1 MIHFEGSGSVNKE
14 INKLVFTKVDKIL
27 PADKIDLLVKKL
39 QARAEFE
46 MTDTGSFKPIIESI
60 RNTKPVIEI
69 GDISFNLK
77 SSSNLNNCSDRIL
90 DTTVST
96 KSGQYSIQKTLAE
109 GKREEILK
117 FLKDEKFG
125 ENFKNFLME
134 CSDDF
139 EKKGLE

>member
-14 INKLVFTKVDKIL
+14 VNKLVFTKVDKIL

-46 MTDTGSFKPIIESI
+46 MTDTGVFKPIVETI
-60 RNTKPVIEI
+60 RNNKPVIEI
-69 GDISFNLK
+69 GDVSFSLK
-77 SSSNLNNCSDRIL
+77 SLSNLNKCRDRIL
-90 DTTVST
+90 ETTVST
-96 KSGQYSIQKTLAE
+96 KSGLYSIQKTLAE
-109 GKREEILK
+109 GKRKDILK
-117 FLKDEKFG
+117 IINDKKFS
-125 ENFKNFLME
+125 ENFKKFLVE